1 MEKNLEKTLDD
12 VNNTDGI
19 IGCVLADHAGLCL
32 GVKGNAST
40 ESAGI
45 IAAIADQVAKLE
57 PKQSAPIICLQ
68 NDSRICLIQRQGPV
82 VGAIYKD
89 VSV

>member
-1 MEKNLEKTLDD
+1 MERNLEKTLDD

-40 ESAGI
+40 DSAGI

-57 PKQSAPIICLQ
+57 PKSPAPTICLQ
-68 NDSRICLIQRQGPV
+68 NDNRMCLIQRQGPV
-82 VGAIYKD
+82 VGAIYKE

>member
-1 MEKNLEKTLDD
+1 MERSLERTLDD
-12 VNNTDGI
+12 VNNVEGI

-32 GVKGNAST
+32 GAKGNAST

-57 PKQSAPIICLQ
+57 PKSPAPIVALQ
-68 NDSRICLIQRQGPV
+68 NDSRKCLIQRQGPV

-89 VSV
+89 VSA

>member
-1 MEKNLEKTLDD
+1 MERSLEKTLDD
-12 VNNTDGI
+12 VNNMDGI
-19 IGCVLADHAGLCL
+19 IGCILADHTGLCL
-32 GVKGNAST
+32 GAKGNAST

-57 PKQSAPIICLQ
+57 ADSPTAVIALQ
-68 NDSRICLIQRQGPV
+68 NDNRKCLIQRQGPV

-89 VSV
+89 VSI